1 MVKQVIM
8 AKEMGF
14 CFGVKRALDI
24 VNNQQGELSILG
36 DLIHN
41 KTVIERLK
49 EKGVR
54 FIESID
60 EAKTKKIVITAHGA
74 ADSVKD
80 KVQRNGFEMID
91 TTCPFVENIH
101 KLTKEKEKEGYFIV
115 LIGKPDH
122 VEVKGII
129 KDLKHK
135 LVVNNLENVEK
146 LKNERAAVFCQTTQ
160 EADKVEKILEKI
172 KKKVKEVEFYD
183 TICEATKSRQ
193 SSAKEVAKKA
203 DIMIVVGGKHSSNT
217 IRLKEVCSKIVETR
231 HIEFPE
237 ELMKDWFKEKDV
249 VGITAGAS
257 TPQDIISKVVGIIKT
272 YNGG

>member
-1 MVKQVIM
+1 MVKKIIM

-24 VNNQQGELSILG
+24 VNNQKGELSILG

-60 EAKTKKIVITAHGA
+60 KAKTKKIVITAHGV
-74 ADSVKD
+74 ADSVKEEV
-80 KVQRNGFEMID
+80 KSKGFEVID

-101 KLTKEKEKEGYFIV
+101 KLTKEKEKEGYFVV

-122 VEVKGII
+122 VEVKGIV
-129 KDLKHK
+129 KDLKNK
-135 LVVNNLENVEK
+135 IIVNNLEDAEK
-146 LKNERAAVFCQTTQ
+146 IRSDRVAVFCQTTQ
-160 EADKVEKILEKI
+160 EVDKVKTILEKI
-172 KKKVKEVEFYD
+172 NENVREVQFYD
-183 TICEATKSRQ
+183 TICESTKLRQ
-193 SSAKEVAKKA
+193 NSAKEVAKKA
-203 DIMIVVGGKHSSNT
+203 DIVVVVGGKHSSNT
-217 IRLKEVCSKIVETR
+217 VRLKEVCSKIVETK

-237 ELMKDWFKEKDV
+237 ELKKEWFNGKEV

-257 TPQDIISKVVGIIKT
+257 TPQDVIAEVVEIIKRL
-272 YNGG
+272 